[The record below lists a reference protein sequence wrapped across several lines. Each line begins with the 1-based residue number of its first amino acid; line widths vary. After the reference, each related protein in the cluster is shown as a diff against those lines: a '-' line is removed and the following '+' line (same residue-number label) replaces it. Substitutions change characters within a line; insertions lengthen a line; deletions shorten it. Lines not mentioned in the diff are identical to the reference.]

1 MAGEHVPEILVV
13 VRAVA
18 DLEAQVRRVLEAVGL
33 ARFLDLGATLGG
45 EAVGDGLGRLD
56 QAVLVGVARRD
67 AADRAVGEWLGAV
80 GAVVADVV
88 AIVKQNLLELV
99 LALIGEGA
107 APGGGDLAGGG
118 GDNHGVGDLLGERLH
133 PWSGSCLSR

>member
-88 AIVKQNLLELV
+88 AIETELAGV
-99 LALIGEGA
+99 GAGEGEGDA
-107 APGGGDLAGGG
+107 LGGGDLAGGG
-118 GDNHGVGDLLGERLH
+118 GDNRGVGDLLGERL
-133 PWSGSCLSR
+133 SSIV